1 MKKATVI
8 ISKIDWESLLAG
20 VTRQINI
27 YRDSDL
33 HHYFGDHP
41 EEDTIKVEIREID
54 GEQSKE
60 KK

>member
-41 EEDTIKVEIREID
+41 EEHIVKVEIREID
-54 GEQSKE
+54 
-60 KK
+60 